1 MIATEVKYKKTGNEW
16 VPEIP
21 EHWEKKKTKNIGYF
35 EGSTVDKKIVK
46 HDKLVRIV
54 NFLDIYN
61 NETFEITEDVDFMK
75 VSATEHQIKNLKV
88 NVGDVVFT
96 PSSEIR
102 EDIGKSAVVKYSAD
116 DLLFSYHVSRLK
128 FTREI
133 DINFKKYLFN
143 NKPALKHFSKNCIG
157 STRKILNRIDFKNL
171 PVYLPPL
178 EEQKVIADYL
188 DTQTAKITH
197 FIQTKQRFI
206 ELLKE
211 QRQSIITNAVT
222 KGIDEVVKMKE
233 TVLGE
238 IPEHWEV
245 RRLKFL
251 ADVNFS
257 TVDKHSHKEEKQVR
271 LCNYV
276 DVYKHEYIT
285 NDFDFMIATATDAE
299 IKRFTVEKGDVI
311 ITKDSETAADI
322 AIPALIVEDLEN
334 VVCAYHLAHIKPN
347 RELIESEFLFRLFQS
362 KKINSHFEVAAKG
375 VTRHGLSYDDINSV
389 FLPYPPTLN
398 EQQEIIK
405 HIKTETRTL
414 DIAINKAEREIEL
427 IKEYREAMIAEAVT
441 GKLKL

>member
-1 MIATEVKYKKTGNEW
+1 MIAAEVKYKKTGNDF

-21 EHWEKKKTKNIGYF
+21 EHWEILKAKNIGMF
-35 EGSTVDKKIVK
+35 DGSTVDKKIDK
-46 HDKLVRIV
+46 HEKMIRLV
-54 NFLDIYN
+54 NYMDIYD
-61 NETFEITEDVDFMK
+61 NETFEITDVVDFMK
-75 VSATEHQIKNLKV
+75 VTATEHQIKNLRV
-88 NVGDVVFT
+88 NIGDVVFT
-96 PSSEIR
+96 PSSEVR
-102 EDIGKSAVVKYSAD
+102 EDIGKSAVIKYESD
-116 DLLFSYHVSRLK
+116 DLLFSYHVLRLR
-128 FTREI
+128 FNREI

-143 NKPALKHFSKNCIG
+143 NKPALKYFSKNCKG

-171 PVYLPPL
+171 PIYLPPI
-178 EEQKVIADYL
+178 EEQKAIADYL
-188 DTQTAKITH
+188 DTQSAKITR
-197 FIQTKQRFI
+197 FIQTKQRLI

-211 QRQSIITNAVT
+211 QRQSIITTAVT
-222 KGIDEVVKMKE
+222 KGIDENVKMQE

-245 RRLKFL
+245 RRLKFI
-251 ADVNFS
+251 AEVNFS

-299 IKRFTVEKGDVI
+299 IKRFKVEKGDVI

-322 AIPALIVEDLEN
+322 AIPALVVEDLEN

-347 RELIESEFLFRLFQS
+347 RDLVESEFLFRLFQS

-414 DIAINKAEREIEL
+414 DIAISKAEREIEL

-441 GKLKL
+441 GKMKL

>member
-21 EHWEKKKTKNIGYF
+21 EHWEILKAKNIGYF

-96 PSSEIR
+96 PSSEVR
-102 EDIGKSAVVKYSAD
+102 EDIGKSAVIKYSAD

-143 NKPALKHFSKNCIG
+143 NKPALKHFSKNCKG

-171 PVYLPPL
+171 PVYLPPID
-178 EEQKVIADYL
+178 EQIIIANFL
-188 DTQTAKITH
+188 DAKSNQITN

-222 KGIDEVVKMKE
+222 KGIDEKVKMKE
-233 TVLGE
+233 TGVNWMPVV
-238 IPEHWEV
+238 PEHWEI
-245 RRLKFL
+245 RRLKYL
-251 ADVNFS
+251 V
-257 TVDKHSHKEEKQVR
+257 E
-271 LCNYV
+271 L
-276 DVYKHEYIT
+276 YKHNKTQT
-285 NDFDFMIATATDAE
+285 NSNGYDFKLALENIDNWTGKYVESVSLDFEGEGRYFQEGDVLFGKLRPYLAKAFLPEKKGVCVSE
-299 IKRFTVEKGDVI
+299 ILVFTPNSVI
-311 ITKDSETAADI
+311 IT
-322 AIPALIVEDLEN
+322 N
-334 VVCAYHLAHIKPN
+334 
-347 RELIESEFLFRLFQS
+347 EFLFQRILTKGFIDIVNGS
-362 KKINSHFEVAAKG
+362 TFGAKMPRAG
-375 VTRHGLSYDDINSV
+375 WDFIGNLRIA
-389 FLPYPPTLN
+389 YPPTIE
-398 EQQEIIK
+398 EQKQIVE
-405 HIKTETRTL
+405 HIKSETKTL
-414 DIAINKAEREIEL
+414 DIAISKAEREIEL

-441 GKLKL
+441 GKMKL

>member
-21 EHWEKKKTKNIGYF
+21 EHWEILKAKNIGYF

-61 NETFEITEDVDFMK
+61 NDTFEITEDVDFMK

-96 PSSEIR
+96 PSSEVR

-143 NKPALKHFSKNCIG
+143 NKPALKHFSKNCKG

-171 PVYLPPL
+171 PVYLPPID
-178 EEQKVIADYL
+178 EQIIIANFL
-188 DTQTAKITH
+188 DAQSNQITH

-222 KGIDEVVKMKE
+222 KGIDEKAKMKE
-233 TVLGE
+233 TRIEWIGRV
-238 IPEHWEV
+238 PEHWEI
-245 RRLKFL
+245 RRL
-251 ADVNFS
+251 
-257 TVDKHSHKEEKQVR
+257 R
-271 LCNYV
+271 YV
-276 DVYKHEYIT
+276 GQCQNGINKGGEYFGTGFPFVGYTDVYKNEVIPSTLAGLAISSKADQLNYSVT
-285 NDFDFMIATATDAE
+285 Q
-299 IKRFTVEKGDVI
+299 GDVFF
-311 ITKDSETAADI
+311 TRTSETAEEI
-322 AIPALIVEDLEN
+322 AISAVCLETIPKATFSGFLIRFRPLKGILHPGFSKYYFRCNAHRAYFVKEMLIVTRASLSQN
-334 VVCAYHLAHIKPN
+334 LLNNLPI
-347 RELIESEFLFRLFQS
+347 LIPPIYEQKEIEAF
-362 KKINSHFEVAAKG
+362 IN
-375 VTRHGLSYDDINSV
+375 N
-389 FLPYPPTLN
+389 
-398 EQQEIIK
+398 
-405 HIKTETRTL
+405 ETRNL
-414 DIAINKAEREIEL
+414 DITISKAEREIEL

-441 GKLKL
+441 GKMKL

>member
-1 MIATEVKYKKTGNEW
+1 MIVAEVKYKKTGNEW

-21 EHWEKKKTKNIGYF
+21 EHWEILKAKNIGYF

-96 PSSEIR
+96 PSSEVR
-102 EDIGKSAVVKYSAD
+102 EDIGKSAVIKYSAD

-143 NKPALKHFSKNCIG
+143 NKPALKHFSKNCKG

-171 PVYLPPL
+171 PVYLPPIN
-178 EEQKVIADYL
+178 EQIIIANFL
-188 DTQTAKITH
+188 DAKSNQITH

-211 QRQSIITNAVT
+211 QRQSIITNAVI
-222 KGIDEVVKMKE
+222 KGIDEKAKLKE

-245 RRLKFL
+245 RRLKTLVEMKSGENITAENIYQTGEYPVYGGNGLRGFTRTFTNKGNFVLIGRQGALCGNINYAFGKFYASEHAVVVYPKVDLDYFWLGETLRMMNLNQYSMAAAQPGL
-251 ADVNFS
+251 A
-257 TVDKHSHKEEKQVR
+257 
-271 LCNYV
+271 
-276 DVYKHEYIT
+276 
-285 NDFDFMIATATDAE
+285 
-299 IKRFTVEKGDVI
+299 
-311 ITKDSETAADI
+311 
-322 AIPALIVEDLEN
+322 
-334 VVCAYHLAHIKPN
+334 
-347 RELIESEFLFRLFQS
+347 
-362 KKINSHFEVAAKG
+362 INNIRV
-375 VTRHGLSYDDINSV
+375 LPI
-389 FLPYPPTLN
+389 PYPPLK
-398 EQQEIIK
+398 EQKRIVE
-405 HIKTETRTL
+405 HIKTETHTL
-414 DIAINKAEREIEL
+414 DLAISKAEREIEL
-427 IKEYREAMIAEAVT
+427 IKEYREAMIAEAVA
-441 GKLKL
+441 GKMKL

>member
-1 MIATEVKYKKTGNEW
+1 MIKARLKYIIKTQKGKVPKTFSDDSNYPPYLSMDYLRGESDNILYVKPKDEY
-16 VPEIP
+16 
-21 EHWEKKKTKNIGYF
+21 
-35 EGSTVDKKIVK
+35 
-46 HDKLVRIV
+46 KLVEENEVLVLWDGANAGEVMLSKKGFISSTMAIV
-54 NFLDIYN
+54 NPKSEFFEKRFLFY
-61 NETFEITEDVDFMK
+61 F
-75 VSATEHQIKNLKV
+75 LKSIE
-88 NVGDVVFT
+88 G
-96 PSSEIR
+96 E
-102 EDIGKSAVVKYSAD
+102 
-116 DLLFSYHVSRLK
+116 LK
-128 FTREI
+128 KASTGTTI
-133 DINFKKYLFN
+133 PHLDQNFLFN
-143 NKPALKHFSKNCIG
+143 THFEFPEVEIQKP
-157 STRKILNRIDFKNL
+157 
-171 PVYLPPL
+171 
-178 EEQKVIADYL
+178 IADYL
-188 DTQTAKITH
+188 DTQSAKITR
-197 FIQTKQRFI
+197 FIQAKQRLI

-222 KGIDEVVKMKE
+222 KGIDEGVKMKE

-285 NDFDFMIATATDAE
+285 NDFDFMIATATEAE
-299 IKRFTVEKGDVI
+299 IKRFSVAKGDVI

-322 AIPALIVEDLEN
+322 AIPAIVVEDLEN

-347 RELIESEFLFRLFQS
+347 RELVESEFLFRLFQS

-375 VTRHGLSYDDINSV
+375 VTRHGLSYDDIKSV

-405 HIKTETRTL
+405 YIKTETRTL
-414 DIAINKAEREIEL
+414 DIAISKAEREIEL

-441 GKLKL
+441 GKMKL